1 MSLRTTLA
9 TAIARPVAA
18 VFAIAALL
26 LSGTTAAHA
35 VTPKPKSPA
44 IADGQIYYYAL
55 QNQNTGRC
63 VDDSWDYGLRAF
75 TCNGLNYQN
84 FNWYKQTDGTW
95 VIQNQNTGRC
105 IDDSTDYGL
114 RAFGCNYL
122 SYQRWTIVYQSDGT
136 KTLRNQNTGR
146 VMDDSTDFGL
156 RAFGYNALSYQ
167 RFTFVG

>member
-1 MSLRTTLA
+1 MSLRTVLT
-9 TAIARPVAA
+9 TRTARPAAA
-18 VFAIAALL
+18 VFATAALL
-26 LSGTTAAHA
+26 LTGTTTAHA
-35 VTPKPKSPA
+35 VTPKPKGPA

-136 KTLRNQNTGR
+136 KTLKNQSTGR
-146 VMDDSTDFGL
+146 VIDDSLDFGL